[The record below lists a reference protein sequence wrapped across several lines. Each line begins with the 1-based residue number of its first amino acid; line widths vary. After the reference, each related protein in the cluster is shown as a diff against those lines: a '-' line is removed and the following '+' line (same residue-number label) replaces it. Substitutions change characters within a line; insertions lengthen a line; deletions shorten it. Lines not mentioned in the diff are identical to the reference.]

1 MKIKG
6 IAILCAA
13 LWAIGAG
20 AQNASGQYTAPE
32 QTASDWSFSA
42 SAYTYIVPEG
52 RNYVQPTVTADHRWL
67 HLEARYNYEDLDT
80 VSLWVG
86 YNFKFGE
93 SDKISLEITPMI
105 GGVVGNTQGIAPG
118 LRGTLN
124 WWRLELYGECEYVYA
139 TNESSNSFFY
149 MWSEFTLSPVDWLRA
164 GLVAQRTRAY
174 ESDLD
179 IQRGFLV
186 GLSYKQVE
194 VAGYVFN
201 PDKDK
206 PTYVISVGVEF

>member
-1 MKIKG
+1 
-6 IAILCAA
+6 
-13 LWAIGAG
+13 
-20 AQNASGQYTAPE
+20 
-32 QTASDWSFSA
+32 
-42 SAYTYIVPEG
+42 
-52 RNYVQPTVTADHRWL
+52 
-67 HLEARYNYEDLDT
+67 
-80 VSLWVG
+80 
-86 YNFKFGE
+86 
-93 SDKISLEITPMI
+93 
-105 GGVVGNTQGIAPG
+105 
-118 LRGTLN
+118 
-124 WWRLELYGECEYVYA
+124 
-139 TNESSNSFFY
+139 

-174 ESDLD
+174 ESELD